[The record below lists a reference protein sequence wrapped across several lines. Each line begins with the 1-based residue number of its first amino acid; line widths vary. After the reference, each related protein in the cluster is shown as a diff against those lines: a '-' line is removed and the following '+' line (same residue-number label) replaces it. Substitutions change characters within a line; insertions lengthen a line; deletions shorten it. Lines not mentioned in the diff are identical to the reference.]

1 MILTFVMEVNC
12 SVSMAMV
19 KPWWKI
25 RNGRIYYHCHGYY
38 HGNEINVI
46 LLPSPRYYLQM
57 IWRNVVSNSC
67 TFFSDYNL
75 LWSLAFCQSA
85 KAAVIYVTSLHVW
98 NVLVRFVVKSTET
111 DLQIYT
117 MVWYTYYSI
126 VRVLP
131 TVQVAANETYIP
143 FAILCLEREGK
154 MLSLWKK

>member
-1 MILTFVMEVNC
+1 
-12 SVSMAMV
+12 MV
-19 KPWWKI
+19 ENQAKLRITKFIQKWK
-25 RNGRIYYHCHGYY
+25 N
-38 HGNEINVI
+38 
-46 LLPSPRYYLQM
+46 LLPLPWLLSWQWNQCNFTSATTVVPWYYLQM

>member
-1 MILTFVMEVNC
+1 MF
-12 SVSMAMV
+12 
-19 KPWWKI
+19 
-25 RNGRIYYHCHGYY
+25 G
-38 HGNEINVI
+38 
-46 LLPSPRYYLQM
+46 
-57 IWRNVVSNSC
+57 
-67 TFFSDYNL
+67 
-75 LWSLAFCQSA
+75 
-85 KAAVIYVTSLHVW
+85 VW

-111 DLQIYT
+111 DRQIYT